1 MIRNKS
7 IRYSFEKNELLKEQ
21 RNISFEDVI
30 LSIEEGNLLDDL
42 EHPNKDKF
50 PNQSIFIILVRIKDY
65 VYYVPYV
72 EDDESIFLKTIVPS
86 RKLNKKYN
94 KKGVENE

>member
-7 IRYSFEKNELLKEQ
+7 IRYSLEKNELLKKD
-21 RNISFEDVI
+21 RGIGFEDII
-30 LSIEEGNLLDDL
+30 LSIEDGNLLDDL
-42 EHPNKDKF
+42 EHPNKNKY
-50 PNQSIFIILVRIKDY
+50 PNQNVFIILVRIKDY

-72 EDDESIFLKTIVPS
+72 EDENEIFLKTIIPS

-94 KKGVENE
+94 KGVNNE